1 MQRFDEIRCRVSE
14 ARALVLGEVLLH
26 LVRPGLD
33 TVKPETRSHFEAS
46 FRLGLQGLEHVCVD
60 RQRNRSDGRAN
71 ARVAAVAATTVP
83 VIARR
88 VIIVTSFLPS
98 CS

>member
-33 TVKPETRSHFEAS
+33 TVKPETRSHFEAG
-46 FRLGLQGLEHVCVD
+46 FRLGFKGLNMFVLIANET
-60 RQRNRSDGRAN
+60 GRTEGRT
-71 ARVAAVAATTVP
+71 RVWP
-83 VIARR
+83 PWLRR
-88 VIIVTSFLPS
+88 PS
-98 CS
+98 R